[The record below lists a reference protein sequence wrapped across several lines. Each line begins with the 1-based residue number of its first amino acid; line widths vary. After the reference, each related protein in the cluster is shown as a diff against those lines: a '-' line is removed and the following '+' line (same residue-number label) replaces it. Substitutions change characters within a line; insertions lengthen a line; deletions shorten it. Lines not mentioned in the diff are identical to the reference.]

1 MSLMGSKDVNVDVI
15 KPQIWFLKI
24 KVCLVLFLNVVFV
37 FIYNIGMIN
46 FYKNENELGS
56 LFYMISENENNK
68 NMFGNM
74 CKNNIIKKLN

>member
-1 MSLMGSKDVNVDVI
+1 MGSKDVNVDVT

-46 FYKNENELGS
+46 FYKNENEFGG

>member
-1 MSLMGSKDVNVDVI
+1 MSLMGSKDVNVDVT

-46 FYKNENELGS
+46 FYKNENEFSS
-56 LFYMISENENNK
+56 LF
-68 NMFGNM
+68 
-74 CKNNIIKKLN
+74 

>member
-1 MSLMGSKDVNVDVI
+1 MGSKDVNVDVT

-46 FYKNENELGS
+46 FYKNENEFSS
-56 LFYMISENENNK
+56 LF
-68 NMFGNM
+68 
-74 CKNNIIKKLN
+74 